1 MKANRN
7 FLNLIFPAIMF
18 GAITGVLTA
27 GVIMLFKLATK
38 YVIAFSQDSYAFLR
52 EKFYFVPLVLIA
64 FYVLAKILPL
74 VYKKYPR
81 TRGCGIPSSL
91 AVLRNIVSFK
101 WLGTLLGVF
110 FLSLISF
117 LIGVPLGNEGPS
129 VLMGV
134 AVGKGSVR
142 TLAKKRPAWESYT
155 MTGGACAGFAVAT
168 GASVSGV
175 LFAVEEAHQRISP
188 MILIVGSVAV
198 MFAQAVSYTFSPLL
212 GISIGL
218 FPTIDITILSVADV
232 WIPLVMGIVFGFV
245 AVLFLKYYHVIGNFS
260 NVKLKKLPHYVKI
273 FLVFAITLVFGLISY
288 SFVSTGHDVFVFLLE
303 QNVAIYGLLILLLVR
318 TTLMLFANTNRV
330 TGGVFLPIIT
340 LGAIL
345 ASIMSQGM
353 QQAFGLSSEY
363 STAILVLGVSA
374 CISAMMKMPLTAIV
388 FALEVFGCVGN
399 VLHLII
405 VVAISYAIT
414 EIFGIK
420 GINATIINSLTK
432 IQEETQEKKVLDVFL
447 VVKKGCFAEYKKSK
461 DIIWP
466 SNLSVISKSSHNLD
480 NENRDAETFYEGD
493 VLHVRCETFDEE
505 QTKVKLNAILGE
517 QDYSKLE
524 FNIKKNLK

>member
-1 MKANRN
+1 MKTRRN
-7 FLNLIFPAIMF
+7 FLNLIFPAIIF

-27 GVIMLFKLATK
+27 IVIMLYKLATK
-38 YVIAFSQDSYAFLR
+38 YVIAFSHDSYAFLR
-52 EKFYFVPLVLIA
+52 DKLYFIPLVLIA
-64 FYVLAKILPL
+64 FYFIAKTLPQ

-81 TRGCGIPSSL
+81 TRGCGIPSSI
-91 AVLRNIVSFK
+91 AVLRSIVSFK

-110 FLSLISF
+110 FMSLTSF

-134 AVGKGSVR
+134 CIGKGSVNV
-142 TLAKKRPAWESYT
+142 LAKKRPAWKSYT
-155 MTGGACAGFAVAT
+155 MTSGACAGFAVAT
-168 GASVSGV
+168 GASISGV

-198 MFAQAVSYTFSPLL
+198 LFAQSVSYIFSPIL
-212 GISIGL
+212 GISVGL
-218 FPTIDITILSVADV
+218 FPSIDIMALSVADV

-245 AVLFLKYYHVIGNFS
+245 AVLFLKYYHVIGDFS
-260 NVKLKKLPHYVKI
+260 NVKLKKLPHYIRI

-288 SFVSTGHDVFVFLLE
+288 SFVSTGHDVFILLLE

-353 QQAFGLSSEY
+353 QQVLGLSSEY
-363 STAILVLGVSA
+363 FTAILVLGVSA
-374 CISAMMKMPLTAIV
+374 CISSMMKMPLTAIV

-405 VVAISYAIT
+405 VVVISYAIT

-420 GINATIINSLTK
+420 GINDTIINSMIKL
-432 IQEETQEKKVLDVFL
+432 QEETKERKVLDVFL

-466 SNLSVISKSSHNLD
+466 SNLSVISKSSRKLD
-480 NENRDAETFYEGD
+480 NKNRDAETFYEGD
-493 VLHVRCETFDEE
+493 VLHVRCETFDEA
-505 QTKVKLNAILGE
+505 QTKKTLNAILGE

-524 FNIKKNLK
+524 FNIK